1 MAGNEKLRA
10 VCSAALN
17 AYSDSQKALDE
28 GKSQKASARRQ
39 FALEIADQSAQEKF
53 NLTFKRLVNLIPKD
67 KKAEAHA
74 KVEELWKSTFSSE
87 ESYERRKKQILG
99 TPDAF
104 PTQEDKDIFLFHRPL
119 GNFVFKKG
127 PEVFE
132 VVLNA
137 LDGLELDDVAE
148 ELENYESPAV
158 SNVKQYPFADIVAE
172 LKKKNAQTITDQ
184 QKLNELNEELDII
197 ARGVITSPEEY
208 CKKQDDLEVK
218 ASHDV
223 NLENDEINNRQLE
236 GEQYGDL
243 KRYFKESNVG
253 FSYGVREFKD
263 EYRYDVNIAKEF
275 LKPDRKFILPED
287 KKQALLNI
295 LKLMKERGIL
305 EYGKLGIGESN
316 DKEYSFMQI
325 SQAHKKLEA
334 MLKAGS
340 TDVEAL
346 RQARQEYETSLQN
359 MRDVYKM
366 IEEQIGPDETMSIGN
381 LSSYRTKE
389 VPNEFKNNIFVNSYA
404 NAIYNIG
411 CVAETYGV
419 SFEELV
425 EDPSEA
431 FFKFFSEMTKNLTA
445 NDHLQKQRTLKG
457 AISSICNGDS
467 ANGYPYTAVGRNA
480 EFLKQLSVGSEFFE
494 QNNMAMMLT
503 ATYDSRVMGLVQNYD
518 ISAPAGFF
526 RLGDPAQTCANMLIV
541 NEEDRDYNKLR
552 SFEALTSDG
561 RSKIPPFN
569 TVDYFETHKV
579 DPAGIIERVNSTLD
593 EIVNE
598 GGYHPPQARMALVIR
613 GAQVA
618 AYEFM
623 LMHPTPDAEADN
635 GFFTKEQF
643 DAFKAIVNDPE
654 KAFEKFMTKDLS
666 EEKAR
671 YRAMSDYSK
680 GIEHTGE
687 AALEG
692 TELSKAEKAYCQKIE
707 DIKKTLTGKDAE
719 AAISALLSEEIQRI
733 ENDEKAYS
741 KELRD
746 EMAKHEPM
754 RDYIKNVER
763 SGKDALKT
771 ARKEARAAEKAYSKQ
786 VNNIKK
792 TLSGKEKEAALI
804 DLRAKEIKRLEQ
816 AYANGKLPSDYFEQ
830 RRFYIEQG
838 KEKKNVPFGVS
849 EQPSFS
855 KFKREYAKEVE
866 GMSAE
871 ERETLYNRMIDNA
884 RRAENKFMLT
894 AAGKQPKP
902 TVERAEPVEAKE
914 TQNFREQL
922 DLADEL
928 KDNVAEV
935 SKPILHDNPQ
945 LNATKYPQ

>member
-1 MAGNEKLRA
+1 MAGNEKLRS

-17 AYSDSQKALDE
+17 AYTDSQKALDV
-28 GKSQKASARRQ
+28 GKNQKFSARRQ
-39 FALEIADQSAQEKF
+39 FALEIADQSAHEKF
-53 NLTFKRLVNLIPKD
+53 DLTFKRLVNLIPKD

-74 KVEELWKSTFSSE
+74 KVEALWKSTFSSE
-87 ESYERRKKQILG
+87 ESYERRKRQILG
-99 TPDAF
+99 IPDAF
-104 PTQEDKDIFLFHRPL
+104 PTQEDKDIFLFHRPMS
-119 GNFVFKKG
+119 NFVFQKG

-148 ELENYESPAV
+148 ELANYESPAV
-158 SNVKQYPFADIVAE
+158 SNVKQYPFADTVAE
-172 LKKKNAQTITDQ
+172 LKKKNAETITDQ

-197 ARGVITSPEEY
+197 ARGVITSPEQY
-208 CKKQDDLEVK
+208 CKNQDNLEVK

-236 GEQYGDL
+236 GEQYGEL
-243 KRYFKESNVG
+243 KRYFKEATDG

-263 EYRYDVNIAKEF
+263 EYRHDVDIAKEF
-275 LKPDRKFILPED
+275 LKPDRKFILPKD

-346 RQARQEYETSLQN
+346 RQARQAYETSLQN

-411 CVAETYGV
+411 CMAEAYGA

-425 EDPSEA
+425 DDPSA
-431 FFKFFSEMTKNLTA
+431 TFFKFFGEMTKNLTA
-445 NDHLQKQRTLKG
+445 NDYLQQKSTLKG

-503 ATYDSRVMGLVQNYD
+503 ATYDARVMGLVQNYD

-526 RLGDPAQTCANMLIV
+526 RLGDPAQTCANMLLV
-541 NEEDRDYNKLR
+541 NPEDRDYNKLR
-552 SFEALTSDG
+552 SFEALTADG
-561 RSKIPPFN
+561 RNKIPPFN
-569 TVDYFETHKV
+569 AVDYFETHKV
-579 DPAGIIERVNSTLD
+579 DPAGFIERANSTLD
-593 EIVNE
+593 ELVNE
-598 GGYHPPQARMALVIR
+598 GGYHPPQVRMALVIR
-613 GAQVA
+613 VAQVA

-623 LMHPTPDAEADN
+623 LVHPTPDVEADN

-643 DAFKAIVNDPE
+643 DELKAIVNTPE

-671 YRAMSDYSK
+671 FRSMSDYSK

-687 AALEG
+687 AALKG
-692 TELSKAEKAYCQKIE
+692 TELSKEEKAYCRKIE
-707 DIKKTLTGKDAE
+707 DIKKSLTGKEAE
-719 AAISALLSEEIQRI
+719 AAISALLAKEIERL
-733 ENDEKAYS
+733 ENDEKAFS

-754 RDYIKNVER
+754 RDYIKNIER
-763 SGKDALKT
+763 TGKDALKT
-771 ARKEARAAEKAYSKQ
+771 ACKEARAAEKAYGKQ
-786 VNNIKK
+786 VDNIKK
-792 TLSGKEKEAALI
+792 TLTGKEAEIALA
-804 DLRAKEIKRLEQ
+804 DLRTKEIERLEK
-816 AYANGKLPSDYFEQ
+816 AYCEGKLPSDYFEQ
-830 RRFYIEQG
+830 RRFNVEQG
-838 KEKKNVPFGVS
+838 KENRTVHFGAS
-849 EQPSFS
+849 EQPSFF
-855 KFKREYAKEVE
+855 KFKMEHAKEFK

-871 ERETLYNRMIDNA
+871 DMQTLYDRMMDNA

-902 TVERAEPVEAKE
+902 TVERAEPVEVKE
-914 TQNFREQL
+914 TQNLREHIDVYH
-922 DLADEL
+922 DLN
-928 KDNVAEV
+928 DNVVDV
-935 SKPILHDNPQ
+935 SKPIVHDNPQ
-945 LNATKYPQ
+945 LNITKNP